1 MATQLPNDVEFDP
14 MNDSIENLLIRTAR
28 EDPVSFKKNTFKPFL
43 LFGERIPYLHRP
55 GLYLHLTIVCLQ
67 YFFYFNTQVIIDFT
81 LDNITSE
88 HTLTEPLFR
97 NDFSKP
103 LLSLLPYLLIPFI
116 VYFCDRQMVRR
127 YYLVF
132 SSILMG
138 FIASCILLILLLL
151 KHFERENIGKIIS
164 GNGNSFII
172 VDVKYFVDAV
182 GYSFC
187 VLSYILF
194 SFSYALSYPFS
205 IIFGLD
211 ILHGTQYEMLLL
223 YFSLFY
229 ISKNIGALVSYLVYV
244 VVITDYPYIHC
255 AVTTLAILIALLLM
269 VIGRLKGYFE
279 DSAIVANNFSF
290 YKGLKIFIGACNF
303 KLIKRNRSNFKSLM
317 VYTAGKKGYSNP
329 HQQVDR
335 ILGMVKINFTLII
348 LIPLL
353 GSYQILYQLFPE
365 QSNYLYFLV
374 FPINS
379 ETNNNY
385 YCNSNNYFLSYWFIN
400 PLTIIILAPFI
411 EYFFYDI
418 IFDNK
423 RHGLPCWINCISLRI
438 GFIRKNCAFQ
448 IRERL
453 RKHFTLIDPIL
464 KRVFWGLPFGLLS
477 AICALIVEVLRT
489 HYKITIECSE
499 DSHSLGSIIPLISQI
514 PQYIFSGILEAIS
527 AIGLLQYTYYL
538 CSRHFQN
545 SLKGFFFSLFFF
557 YYGVAGVISNIF
569 NMTLDQICSDHCKN
583 NASVSISTDTASS
596 WCLLDT
602 TNCKT
607 SFQKDAWAIW
617 VIVIIL
623 YLIMIPLFY
632 LFSHKKHWKIVRGEV
647 EDLSEINCLGFE
659 DPPSLT

>member
-1 MATQLPNDVEFDP
+1 MATVLPNDVEFDP
-14 MNDSIENLLIRTAR
+14 MTDSIENLLIRTAK
-28 EDPVSFKKNTFKPFL
+28 EDPVSFKKNTFKPFVF
-43 LFGERIPYLHRP
+43 FGERIPYLHRA

-67 YFFYFNTQVIIDFT
+67 YFFYINTQVIVDFT
-81 LDNITSE
+81 LDNITLE
-88 HTLTEPLFR
+88 YPLTEQLFH

-103 LLSLLPYLLIPFI
+103 FLSSLPYLLIPFI
-116 VYFCDRQMVRR
+116 VYFCDRQMIRR
-127 YYLVF
+127 YYLAF
-132 SSILMG
+132 SSTLMG

-151 KHFERENIGKIIS
+151 KHFERESIGGIIS
-164 GNGNSFII
+164 GNRSSSIV

-187 VLSYILF
+187 ALSYILF
-194 SFSYALSYPFS
+194 SFSYALSFPFS

-211 ILHGTQYEMLLL
+211 ILHGTQYEMMLL

-229 ISKNIGALVSYLVYV
+229 ISKNIGALVSYLAYA
-244 VVITDYPYIHC
+244 VIIRDFPYIHC
-255 AVTTLAILIALLLM
+255 AVTTLVILIALLLM
-269 VIGRLKGYFE
+269 IVGRLKGYFE

-290 YKGLKIFIGACNF
+290 YKGLKVFIGACNL
-303 KLIKRNRSNFKSLM
+303 KLIRRNKSDFKSLM
-317 VYTAGKKGYSNP
+317 VYASRKKGYTNS

-365 QSNYLYFLV
+365 QSSFLYFLV
-374 FPINS
+374 FPI
-379 ETNNNY
+379 ETNKNY
-385 YCNSNNYFLSYWFIN
+385 YCKSSNYFLSYWFIN

-411 EYFFYDI
+411 EYLFYDI

-423 RHGLPCWINCISLRI
+423 RHDLPCWVNCISLRI

-448 IRERL
+448 FRERL

-464 KRVFWGLPFGLLS
+464 KRVFWGLPFGLFS

-489 HYKITIECSE
+489 QFTVTIECDQ
-499 DSHSLGSIIPLISQI
+499 DSYSLGSVIPLISQI

-569 NMTLDQICSDHCKN
+569 NMTLDQICSDHCN
-583 NASVSISTDTASS
+583 NSFNVSVSTDTASS

-602 TNCKT
+602 SDCKT

-632 LFSHKKHWKIVRGEV
+632 AFSHNKHWEIVRGGER
-647 EDLSEINCLGFE
+647 EDLSEVTCLGYE
-659 DPPSLT
+659 DPPSLTY